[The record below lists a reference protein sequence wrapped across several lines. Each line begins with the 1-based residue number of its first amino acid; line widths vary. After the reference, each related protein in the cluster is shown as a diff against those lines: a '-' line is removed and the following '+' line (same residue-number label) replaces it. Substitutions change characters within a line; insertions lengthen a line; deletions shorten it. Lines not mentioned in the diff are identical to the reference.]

1 MVKRIEMP
9 HSRPPVERM
18 MHIHHRLK
26 AGSFPNCRKL
36 SDEIEV
42 CERTIKRDIDFMKIR
57 LKLPIEYDSKRYGFY
72 YSRLVEEFPSLPV
85 TEAEIFALLVAHK
98 AIAQYQGTPFQA
110 PLETAF
116 RKLSAHLHD
125 QHQLSA
131 GNLEQALSFRPFAPE
146 STDLANFE
154 MLSQALQT
162 AQVLEFSYR
171 KLGTE
176 RPQKRTVHPYHLTC
190 FDNRWYL
197 VAHDTNRGAFRTF
210 ALARMSRVQLL
221 PERFK
226 RSIDFKIENYL
237 SGSFGIFKSD
247 KDFEA
252 VIHFDKWAAQ
262 LIRERR
268 WHPTQELTELPKG
281 CIRLRLRLDN
291 LEELK
296 RWVLSWGTH
305 ATVERPKALCDAIR
319 ATAVALAET
328 YKRSKS

>member
-1 MVKRIEMP
+1 
-9 HSRPPVERM
+9 M
-18 MHIHHRLK
+18 MLIHHRLK
-26 AGSFPNCRKL
+26 GGGFPNYRKL

-42 CERTIKRDIDFMKIR
+42 CERTIKRDIDFMKVR
-57 LKLPIEYDSKRYGFY
+57 LNLPIEYDARRYGFY
-72 YSRLVEEFPSLPV
+72 YSRLVEEFPSVPI

-116 RKLSAHLHD
+116 RKLSGQLND

-146 STDLANFE
+146 STDLENFE
-154 MLSQALQT
+154 TLSQSIQGSLALT
-162 AQVLEFSYR
+162 FHYR
-171 KLGTE
+171 KLGAE
-176 RPQKRTVHPYHLTC
+176 RAQKRKVHPYHLTC

-197 VAHDTNRGAFRTF
+197 VAHDTDRESLRTF
-210 ALARMSRVQLL
+210 ALARMSRLEIVT
-221 PERFK
+221 ERFK
-226 RSIDFKIENYL
+226 RPKDFNIEEYL
-237 SGSFGIFKSD
+237 SGSFGIFNSD

-268 WHPTQELTELPKG
+268 WHPTQELTDLPKG
-281 CIRLRLRLDN
+281 CIRLRLRLNN

-305 ATVERPKALCDAIR
+305 ATVVRPKALCDAIR
-319 ATAVALAET
+319 DTAAALAKA
-328 YKRSKS
+328 YAPRGS